1 MVLEAHYSEVN
12 DLTNVDA
19 EPGSHVKLRSY
30 RDLLKLIARR
40 LTKLNMLRALVY
52 PLVKAIPSLRMLL
65 VVVAE
70 KTSYIESS
78 QGVARW

>member
-52 PLVKAIPSLRMLL
+52 LLVKAIPSLKMLMP
-65 VVVAE
+65 VIAE
-70 KTSYIESS
+70 
-78 QGVARW
+78 

>member
-30 RDLLKLIARR
+30 RDLLKPAARR
-40 LTKLNMLRALVY
+40 LTKLNMLRALAY
-52 PLVKAIPSLRMLL
+52 PLVKAVLGLIMMMIAVAKSTGFIEPRKL
-65 VVVAE
+65 V
-70 KTSYIESS
+70 
-78 QGVARW
+78 R